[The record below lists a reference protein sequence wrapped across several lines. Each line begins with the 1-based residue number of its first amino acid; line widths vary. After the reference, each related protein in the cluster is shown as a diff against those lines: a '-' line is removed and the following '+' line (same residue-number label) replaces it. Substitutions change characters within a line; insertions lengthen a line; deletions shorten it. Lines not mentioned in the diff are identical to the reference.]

1 MDAISTGNKGPKTL
15 FELSSLAG
23 EGLANNKQE
32 ARKQIKAT
40 DYSWMSKLLHVTARG
55 YGFIYKTRIKE
66 KQTGWLDNKELKKP
80 RKHVMF

>member
-1 MDAISTGNKGPKTL
+1 MLQGNGIWWHGSAWLQNYYNDWSTWNGDILSKDAMDAISTGNKGPKTL

-40 DYSWMSKLLHVTARG
+40 DYS
-55 YGFIYKTRIKE
+55 
-66 KQTGWLDNKELKKP
+66 
-80 RKHVMF
+80 